1 MHAKKEKKD
10 RIMFICFIAAAVVLG
25 CLMLLWGQHN
35 SAEQVFEIG
44 FLHFRVSDQLAND
57 ESYVFSESDGE
68 KYGEMLELGKSWRE
82 QAGGID
88 GSCATETAA
97 AIFGE
102 FALYDMPYTFY
113 NNGSDTTVIL
123 LHGYNET
130 VDDAAIAAP
139 WWWDGGYNILIPQL
153 RGYSDKNQL
162 TTFGEYEQYDLYD
175 LIRAAG
181 LEESRIIVHGRG
193 TGAAAALLAAANA
206 EYDCGI
212 DLIVADSVY
221 SDLETLKQ
229 RQLKAQFGLGEIM
242 VGKMLS
248 GIAKKQLGFEL
259 SDVNICAAAAS
270 SSVPKLFVCG
280 ESDSFTLPE
289 ESRSVYEA
297 AQGVK
302 ELAVIA
308 GAGNRMA
315 YTSSWFGGGEY
326 CAAMDKFIENNL
338 K

>member
-1 MHAKKEKKD
+1 MHEKKEKKD
-10 RIMFICFIAAAVVLG
+10 KIMFICFIAAAVVLG

-44 FLHFRVSDQLAND
+44 FLHFRVNDQLAND
-57 ESYVFSESDGE
+57 ESYIFSESDGE
-68 KYGEMLELGKSWRE
+68 KYGEMLKLGESWRG
-82 QAGGID
+82 QAGGIE
-88 GSCATETAA
+88 GSCKTETAA

-113 NNGSDTTVIL
+113 NNNSDTTVIL

-130 VDDAAIAAP
+130 VDDAAIFAP
-139 WWWDGGYNILIPQL
+139 YWWDGGYNVLIPQL

-175 LIRAAG
+175 RIRAAG
-181 LEESRIIVHGRG
+181 LENSRIIVHGRG
-193 TGAAAALLAAANA
+193 TGAATALLAAANA
-206 EYDCGI
+206 KYDCGI
-212 DLIVADSVY
+212 DIIVADSVY
-221 SDLETLKQ
+221 SNLETLKQ

-248 GIAKKQLGFEL
+248 SIAKKQLGFEL
-259 SDVNICAAAAS
+259 ADVNICTAAGE

-280 ESDSFTLPE
+280 ENDSFMPME
-289 ESRSVYEA
+289 ESQSVYEA
-297 AQGVK
+297 ASGAK
-302 ELAVIA
+302 ELTVIS